1 MGEYEVVVG
10 VRDSDEVLPKLLTEL
25 LSWGAKV
32 SKLRVRRANLE
43 DAYLYYVGAARGET
57 GA

>member
-1 MGEYEVVVG
+1 
-10 VRDSDEVLPKLLTEL
+10 
-25 LSWGAKV
+25 
-32 SKLRVRRANLE
+32 LRVRKANLE